1 MSNKKI
7 LILYGTETG
16 NSELLAMDAEKL
28 ADDMGFDVT
37 VNGMDEITLSD
48 IQNNGSI
55 LIICS
60 TWGDGEQPD
69 NAIDLYESVLD
80 SDGASMAGVGFAV
93 LALGDTAFDL
103 FCEAGI
109 QWDNILQEK
118 GGTRIN
124 ERIDCDVD
132 YEDDAEAWI
141 EDTVNLFKE
150 TWK

>member
-1 MSNKKI
+1 MSDKKI

-28 ADDMGFDVT
+28 ASDLEFDVT

-48 IQNNGSI
+48 IQDNGNV
-55 LIICS
+55 LIVCS

-69 NAIDLYESVLD
+69 NAIDLYESVEG
-80 SDGASMAGVGFAV
+80 SDDASMSGVGFAV

-118 GGTRIN
+118 GGNRIS

-141 EDTVNLFKE
+141 EDTLNLFKE